1 MFLAYVVVTA
11 FYGEHMSMSLAGKLL
26 SLADKF
32 AAIASKYPVS

>member
-1 MFLAYVVVTA
+1 MYWEVVSGFSLV
-11 FYGEHMSMSLAGKLL
+11 EQMSMSLAGKLL